1 MGFLVNSFIEFP
13 VSAEIEKDNQD
24 IIQRGTATP
33 SSGAGG
39 TGLVSGTFSDFTV
52 GNNTNRVLIVAS
64 GCYNASPDIT
74 GVTFNGDEDFEK
86 IIGATLTANP
96 FRLELWILYA
106 PTVSTGD
113 VVITYGTDSTTGSFE
128 PGAGQTGAIVYSFFG
143 VKQSSATG
151 TPVTKSAGA
160 STSPFI
166 AITPATVG
174 SMIIDCWFAGAG
186 SPVPNNDLTDGM
198 NIICGGVDRS
208 MASQYD
214 LEPTIGSANNM
225 SRTSGNSSYAQIAVE
240 ILRA

>member
-1 MGFLVNSFIEFP
+1 LGFLVNSFIEFP
-13 VSAEIEKDNQD
+13 PPSEITFDNQD

-33 SSGAGG
+33 SAGAGG

-52 GNNTNRVLIVAS
+52 GDNTNRVLIVAS
-64 GCYNASPDIT
+64 GCYNANPDIT

-96 FRLELWILYA
+96 FRLEFWILYA

-113 VVITYGTDSTTGSFE
+113 VVITYGTESGFE
-128 PGAGQTGAIVYSFFG
+128 AGAGQTGAIVYSFFG

-151 TPVTKSAGA
+151 TPVTKSGSA
-160 STSPFI
+160 TTNPFI
-166 AITPATVG
+166 AITPATAG
-174 SMIIDCWFAGAG
+174 SMIMDCWFAGAG
-186 SPVPNNDLTDGM
+186 SPVPNNADTDGM

-208 MASQYD
+208 MASQYN
-214 LEPTIGSANNM
+214 LEPTIGSSNNM
-225 SRTSGNSSYAQIAVE
+225 TRTSGNSSYAQIAVE